1 MKIFHASN
9 VLLLQSFPIYTHL
22 LRPVN
27 FTRIDRTCVSN
38 FSFFLSSFLFFHA
51 ENAVERNIIVC
62 QDAQWKSASRLSC
75 AECFHQ
81 QLCRLDTRMVSYQS
95 WELRGK
101 MKYRRDV
108 CFLFFP
114 SLFFLFFLENFQI
127 LLYFVQR
134 NKKSIL
140 VILEL
145 CRINLFDENRL
156 FLSSIVSFAL
166 RNILNEF
173 LREMKYRMETI
184 FFLFL
189 RFPIIHFFF
198 LFFFSFFLRINSFNF

>member
-1 MKIFHASN
+1 M
-9 VLLLQSFPIYTHL
+9 LLEYWFLVSPVRSWEYTRGHRRAL
-22 LRPVN
+22 WTAE
-27 FTRIDRTCVSN
+27 TRSSLCFACFRARFATL
-38 FSFFLSSFLFFHA
+38 FLPFLSFFLPFFLFFHA

-62 QDAQWKSASRLSC
+62 QDARWKSASHLSC

-134 NKKSIL
+134 NKKSIQ
-140 VILEL
+140 
-145 CRINLFDENRL
+145 
-156 FLSSIVSFAL
+156 
-166 RNILNEF
+166 
-173 LREMKYRMETI
+173 
-184 FFLFL
+184 
-189 RFPIIHFFF
+189 
-198 LFFFSFFLRINSFNF
+198 